1 MKHPALTRVF
11 ALIVA
16 VLSLVMLLAGIM
28 GIGKAISDRDE
39 SVRSYDVLQGRVD
52 TYEELS
58 EKLNG
63 SPSYKDAMKQ
73 LEKDEEEHR
82 KNANS
87 QKDSLMEYTAAE
99 AMMKEAREMLDMVD
113 ALLDQATP
121 LLLGMVNSLADNL
134 PEMYND
140 AVDEIAEEY
149 ADQAGDIVSELI
161 RTISERDDFKDAIEN
176 EEITPGTISGIIREE
191 VEKLADQNFKYDEST
206 VYEEADVS
214 PYFDEVD
221 FDELNSEMH
230 TLMQVGDILVN
241 YIEQYTEG
249 KKELN
254 KNEMENLK
262 KGIEI
267 AVQKYELMK
276 ESEELAE
283 LKAANEQLKEDE
295 NKLKSTKVHI
305 LKNENIKAATDNG
318 EDIVKAAKD
327 ELKLEKENY
336 KKDFAFRLDA
346 NILMIIGGIAG
357 ILGIPGAYE
366 IKKTRPWLI
375 VPVAMCA
382 LFAAAADG
390 ISMHLGR
397 GQMYSALAVL
407 IFGIIQLIIILPKEK
422 MKEVV

>member
-113 ALLDQATP
+113 GIVDQAGF
-121 LLLGMVNSLADNL
+121 LLLAMVNSEVDNL
-134 PEMYND
+134 PETARQIYD
-140 AVDEIAEEY
+140 
-149 ADQAGDIVSELI
+149 LI
-161 RTISERDDFKDAIEN
+161 TAREDFQRAIEN
-176 EEITPGTISGIIREE
+176 GEISPEDIMSMIDEETMNSMKIIMGAIGNE
-191 VEKLADQNFKYDEST
+191 DT
-206 VYEEADVS
+206 VYSEEDVQS
-214 PYFDEVD
+214 FLDNSYSEELVSTANTLIEVSGM
-221 FDELNSEMH
+221 L
-230 TLMQVGDILVN
+230 GD

-305 LKNENIKAATDNG
+305 LKNENIKVATDNG

-390 ISMHLGR
+390 ISMYLGR